1 MKQRDISLANLNP
14 AEGNE
19 QSGIRPVVVI
29 SGNAMNDNL
38 NICIVCPLT
47 SNIKNY
53 SGCLV
58 LKKNDTNHLDLD
70 SEVLTFQ
77 IRTISKSRLTNK
89 IGIISESQLQDIL
102 NGLRDV
108 LTY

>member
-1 MKQRDISLANLNP
+1 MKQNDICLADLNP
-14 AEGNE
+14 VQGSE
-19 QSGIRPVVVI
+19 QNGIRPVVII

-38 NICIVCPLT
+38 NICIVCPLS

-58 LKKNDTNHLDLD
+58 LLKDEINQLDQD
-70 SEVLTFQ
+70 SEVITFQ
-77 IRTISKSRLTNK
+77 ILTISKSRLIKK
-89 IGIISESQLQDIL
+89 IGVISETQLKDIL
-102 NGLRDV
+102 QGLNEV

>member
-1 MKQRDISLANLNP
+1 MKQRDICLANLNP

-19 QSGIRPVVVI
+19 QSGVRPVVVI

-58 LKKNDTNHLDLD
+58 LLKDDVNHLDQD

-77 IRTISKSRLTNK
+77 IRTISKSRLTKK
-89 IGIISESQLQDIL
+89 IGIISESQLKDIL
-102 NGLRDV
+102 NGLREV